1 MKAVLS
7 ILSFLVLIS
16 ILGCTK
22 QVDIKV
28 EQAALLNADK
38 EWATAAAGNDIE
50 QILTFWTNDAV
61 IYFPNVPIVSG
72 KEAIRQ
78 FVTNN
83 RKKPGFSLKWE
94 PTEAVVSAAGDL
106 GYTKGTFQLAVSDSA
121 GNPRN
126 ASGNYV
132 CIWKKQSDGLWRC
145 SLEIST
151 FGPPSH
157 S

>member
-7 ILSFLVLIS
+7 ILSFLVIIS

-83 RKKPGFSLKWE
+83 RKNP
-94 PTEAVVSAAGDL
+94 VS
-106 GYTKGTFQLAVSDSA
+106 
-121 GNPRN
+121 
-126 ASGNYV
+126 
-132 CIWKKQSDGLWRC
+132 
-145 SLEIST
+145 
-151 FGPPSH
+151 H
-157 S
+157 